1 MVLDMQSREAIGFRL
16 KGFRHFYLQEL
27 KPLHAML
34 GGDFLVAVSVL
45 ERAMSVV
52 GDNLFDEQKAAYKK
66 AREIAREDHVELR
79 DLPDDRAA

>member
-1 MVLDMQSREAIGFRL
+1 MASRL
-16 KGFRHFYLQEL
+16 KGFRHFYPQEL
-27 KPLHAML
+27 KPLHSML

-45 ERAMSVV
+45 EKAMSVV